1 MQIESNI
8 EHLNKIK
15 QSLLA
20 TKYPHLISAALTYTL
35 LHRREAYL
43 NDSFYTW
50 FPWHETKEGRK
61 YWIDISRNLD
71 AN

>member
-1 MQIESNI
+1 MQITSNI

-35 LHRREAYL
+35 LHRRAEYL
-43 NDSFYTW
+43 DGPFHTW
-50 FPWHETKEGRK
+50 FSWTQTKEGK
-61 YWIDISRNLD
+61 IYWIDIWKDL
-71 AN
+71 

>member
-15 QSLLA
+15 QSSLA

-35 LHRREAYL
+35 LHRRAVQL
-43 NDSFYTW
+43 NGPFYTW
-50 FPWHETKEGRK
+50 FLWRKTKEGHR
-61 YWIDISRNLD
+61 YWIGISRDL
-71 AN
+71 